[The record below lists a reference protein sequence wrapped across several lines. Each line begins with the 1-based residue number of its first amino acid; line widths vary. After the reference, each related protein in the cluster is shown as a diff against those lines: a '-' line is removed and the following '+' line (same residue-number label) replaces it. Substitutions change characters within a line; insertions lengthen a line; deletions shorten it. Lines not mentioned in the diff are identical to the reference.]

1 MRIKKNEGTDLK
13 PKELFPE
20 GEVLDE
26 FEEELSIDF
35 FDHQSFQGE
44 EIPEQRTNQYSIRG
58 YDHNR
63 AISRMKRAIYILRK
77 RYGIELNRNCYNIL
91 LSKNLIPLVKEKK
104 HMGFERF
111 KFYFYEVTK
120 GKVGDVIKPKDYVR
134 QNCKIKTVD
143 EIAKDLNKS
152 RTYVLKAL
160 SDIRRGR

>member
-1 MRIKKNEGTDLK
+1 MNKKNNMWLLHLGAVTI
-13 PKELFPE
+13 PKEWYIYR
-20 GEVLDE
+20 GEAK
-26 FEEELSIDF
+26 
-35 FDHQSFQGE
+35 QGE